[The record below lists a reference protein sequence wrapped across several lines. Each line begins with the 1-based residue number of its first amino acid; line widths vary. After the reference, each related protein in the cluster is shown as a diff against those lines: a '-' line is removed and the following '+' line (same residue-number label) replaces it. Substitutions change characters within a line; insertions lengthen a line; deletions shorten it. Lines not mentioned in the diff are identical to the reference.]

1 MPNFDA
7 QQQAIE
13 RKRQMAM
20 QLANQAMLPLQ
31 APPVPGAKTS
41 AWEGVAKLVQAL
53 SGRIGANQ
61 ADKQQDA
68 LATAMQEAAQQQATG
83 LAEAAVPPAQGTT
96 ATMESPVIPGY
107 TTEYQIPPNLLQEDA
122 RKATVKSL
130 SDAMA
135 SQNPMM
141 REAGMAQYK
150 SLLDSSKAEDVRK
163 AEMARVL
170 VQQKFQRNQ
179 QLDEQY
185 GADQRQGRQQEFTG
199 AQNDLTRQAAAEK
212 PVEVGGALVDP
223 QTGKAIYTAPPNPFD
238 IWLKQNPGA
247 PIGDWIK
254 LNQKDAAADK
264 VGNRSVQTI
273 DDKGNPITKIVPDV
287 PSSFPSA
294 PTSDM
299 RNKEAVKGNAMAFI
313 GELKKLADGIIKN
326 PQRYQQI
333 VDSIKR
339 GGEAAVMSDPE
350 YRTYQDFRSSDG
362 VDPAVWGV
370 MTPEEK
376 ALWGK

>member
-1 MPNFDA
+1 
-7 QQQAIE
+7 
-13 RKRQMAM
+13 
-20 QLANQAMLPLQ
+20 
-31 APPVPGAKTS
+31 
-41 AWEGVAKLVQAL
+41 
-53 SGRIGANQ
+53 
-61 ADKQQDA
+61 
-68 LATAMQEAAQQQATG
+68 
-83 LAEAAVPPAQGTT
+83 
-96 ATMESPVIPGY
+96 
-107 TTEYQIPPNLLQEDA
+107 
-122 RKATVKSL
+122 
-130 SDAMA
+130 
-135 SQNPMM
+135 
-141 REAGMAQYK
+141 
-150 SLLDSSKAEDVRK
+150 
-163 AEMARVL
+163 MARVL

-350 YRTYQDFRSSDG
+350 YRTYQDFRSSLAASIGVAEQGSRLSDADIKAIYLPMVPNVFTDTKASADMKWGLINTKLGGGSPKAPADGKTSGAKAPDG